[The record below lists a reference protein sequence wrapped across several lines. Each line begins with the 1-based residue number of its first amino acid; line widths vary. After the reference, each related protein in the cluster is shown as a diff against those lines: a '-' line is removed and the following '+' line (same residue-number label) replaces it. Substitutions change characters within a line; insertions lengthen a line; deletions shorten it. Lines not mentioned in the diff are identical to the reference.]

1 MREYCGVSGIIL
13 DDQDLFY
20 KMYLTLFSLQH
31 RGQESA
37 GITINDHGDF
47 ETYKCDGF
55 VRNLLDKRIKSR
67 AGNGSVGHVRYRTSG
82 DSHISN
88 AQPIFAETNFGPIAL
103 AHNGNLV
110 NFKPLR
116 RHLAARGAIFSGD
129 SDSELIIHYLA
140 GLKGSFEDALVETVK
155 TIKGAYSL
163 VMLTEDA
170 LWAIR
175 DPHGFRPLVYGE
187 IPGGH
192 MVASETCAIDI
203 LDGKVLGEV
212 PAGHILRIGMDGKIE
227 MKSFSSEIIKQHC
240 VFEHIYFA
248 RPDSQVFSKNVH
260 KMRYE
265 MGKQLAREYSHIKA
279 DIVVAVPD
287 SGVSSAMGFA
297 SESGIPMDRGLIRN
311 HYVGRSFIQPTQ
323 KERMDLVKMKL
334 RPVLEVIE
342 GKEIA
347 LIDDSMVR
355 GTTANAIIKLIK
367 AKNVKKIHYFIA
379 SPPIKYSCYFGVDTP
394 DREKLIANR
403 MTPEELAE
411 HFGITSVNYLPVEG
425 LKRILKENAND
436 YCFACFAGNYI
447 MENENG

>member
-1 MREYCGVSGIIL
+1 
-13 DDQDLFY
+13 
-20 KMYLTLFSLQH
+20 
-31 RGQESA
+31 
-37 GITINDHGDF
+37 
-47 ETYKCDGF
+47 
-55 VRNLLDKRIKSR
+55 
-67 AGNGSVGHVRYRTSG
+67 
-82 DSHISN
+82 
-88 AQPIFAETNFGPIAL
+88 
-103 AHNGNLV
+103 
-110 NFKPLR
+110 
-116 RHLAARGAIFSGD
+116 
-129 SDSELIIHYLA
+129 
-140 GLKGSFEDALVETVK
+140 
-155 TIKGAYSL
+155 
-163 VMLTEDA
+163 
-170 LWAIR
+170 
-175 DPHGFRPLVYGE
+175 
-187 IPGGH
+187 
-192 MVASETCAIDI
+192 
-203 LDGKVLGEV
+203 
-212 PAGHILRIGMDGKIE
+212 RIGMDGKIE

-394 DREKLIANR
+394 DREKLIANK
-403 MTPEELAE
+403 MTPKELAE
-411 HFGITSVNYLPVEG
+411 HFGIASVNYLPVEG